1 MTPAQLQL
9 YKALNDYCQEYS
21 VHYIGVTLLGWEDT
35 QVYRYLRQLAWLKVL
50 RVRKL
55 PNRRLKVYVENI

>member
-1 MTPAQLQL
+1 
-9 YKALNDYCQEYS
+9 